1 MLHMTISEIAEID
14 FRTMYNGILNQSY
27 SIRDF
32 HLWVVAQSNISYDEG
47 YEDGFGG
54 YNDTVQNFMEEDYEP
69 QRNN

>member
-1 MLHMTISEIAEID
+1 
-14 FRTMYNGILNQSY
+14 MYNGILNQSY